1 MGVMGSFTR
10 VVATFRCIS
19 SIRLRIELMKFN
31 EVFEMGIEG
40 GRGG

>member
-1 MGVMGSFTR
+1 MEVMGSFTL
-10 VVATFRCIS
+10 AIFCCIS

-31 EVFEMGIEG
+31 EVFEMGIEE